1 MPEHVRVDI
10 VAPSDLWASAIEEL
24 PQLVTRTVT
33 AAVKATARVLRSCE
47 VCVVLSDDREL
58 QLLNKDYRDIDKPT
72 NVLSFPG
79 EPLDDDEE
87 SYSVGSRPMVLG
99 DIVVAYETME
109 REASTVPMPLADH
122 LMHILIHGVL
132 HLCRFD
138 HENEQD
144 AEQMEA
150 LESAI
155 LLELGIPDPYSPP
168 SAPKRTVKKRTAK
181 RTRAASPKNTAS
193 KAAKRNR

>member
-10 VAPSDLWASAIEEL
+10 VAPSDLWASAIEKL

-33 AAVKATARVLRSCE
+33 TAVKATARVFRSCE
-47 VCVVLSDDREL
+47 VCVVLSNDREL

-72 NVLSFPG
+72 NVLSFRG
-79 EPLDDDEE
+79 EPLDNEEE

-109 REASTVPMPLADH
+109 REASKVPIPLADH

-138 HENEQD
+138 HDNEQD
-144 AEQMEA
+144 AKQMET

-155 LLELGIPDPYSPP
+155 LRELGVPDPYSPP
-168 SAPKRTVKKRTAK
+168 STPKRTAK
-181 RTRAASPKNTAS
+181 KTMAKRTRGASRKQPALKAS
-193 KAAKRNR
+193 KRNR

>member
-1 MPEHVRVDI
+1 MPDHVRVDI

-33 AAVKATARVLRSCE
+33 AAVKATARVFRSCE

-58 QLLNKDYRDIDKPT
+58 QLLNKDYRDLDKPT

-79 EPLDDDEE
+79 EPLDNDEE
-87 SYSVGSRPMVLG
+87 SYFVGSRPMVLG

-109 REASTVPMPLADH
+109 REASKVPIPLADH

-144 AEQMEA
+144 AKQMEA

-155 LLELGIPDPYSPP
+155 LRELGIPDPYGRP
-168 SAPKRTVKKRTAK
+168 SAPKRTKKEKTAK
-181 RTRAASPKNTAS
+181 RTRAASRKQPVLKVS
-193 KAAKRNR
+193 KRNR